1 MRQSFFTDSE
11 HPIPTGEYIMAEKKF
26 STRKLTG
33 LAILTALVVI
43 LQFLPVKGPFFLITL
58 TLIPIVIGSALYGAF
73 AGAWLGFIFGVTVL
87 LSGDAAAFLTINIPG
102 TIATVLVKGT
112 LAGLAAGLVYKLAS
126 KVNRYFGVICSAL
139 VAPVVNTGIF
149 LLGCRLFFMDTV
161 NGWAAASG
169 YENVGAYMILSL
181 VGINFLI
188 ELGVDLVC
196 SPVIL
201 RLINIRKK
209 EG

>member
-1 MRQSFFTDSE
+1 
-11 HPIPTGEYIMAEKKF
+11 MAEKRF

-58 TLIPIVIGSALYGAF
+58 TLVPIVIGSALYGAF
-73 AGAWLGFIFGVTVL
+73 SGAWLGFIFGVTVL

-126 KVNRYFGVICSAL
+126 KVNRYFGVICAAL

>member
-1 MRQSFFTDSE
+1 
-11 HPIPTGEYIMAEKKF
+11 MAEKKF

-43 LQFLPVKGPFFLITL
+43 LQFLPIKGPFFLITL

-126 KVNRYFGVICSAL
+126 KVNRYFGVICAAL

>member
-1 MRQSFFTDSE
+1 
-11 HPIPTGEYIMAEKKF
+11 MAEKKF

-58 TLIPIVIGSALYGAF
+58 TLVPIVIGSALYGAF
-73 AGAWLGFIFGVTVL
+73 SGAWLGFIFGVTVL

-102 TIATVLVKGT
+102 TIATVLVKGI

-188 ELGVDLVC
+188 ELGVNMVC
-196 SPVIL
+196 SPIIL

>member
-1 MRQSFFTDSE
+1 
-11 HPIPTGEYIMAEKKF
+11 MAEKKF

-58 TLIPIVIGSALYGAF
+58 TLVPIVIGSALYGAF

-126 KVNRYFGVICSAL
+126 KVNRYFGVICAAL

-188 ELGVDLVC
+188 ELGVNMVC
-196 SPVIL
+196 SPIIL

>member
-1 MRQSFFTDSE
+1 MRQSFFSESE
-11 HPIPTGEYIMAEKKF
+11 HPISTGEYIMAEKKF

-58 TLIPIVIGSALYGAF
+58 TLVPIVIGSALYGAF

>member
-1 MRQSFFTDSE
+1 MRQSFFTESE
-11 HPIPTGEYIMAEKKF
+11 HPLSTGEYIMAEKKF

-43 LQFLPVKGPFFLITL
+43 LQFLPIKGPFFLITL
-58 TLIPIVIGSALYGAF
+58 TLVPIVIGSALYGAF

>member
-1 MRQSFFTDSE
+1 MRQSFFSESE
-11 HPIPTGEYIMAEKKF
+11 HPISTGEYIMAEKKF

-161 NGWAAASG
+161 NGWAVASG

>member
-1 MRQSFFTDSE
+1 MRQSFFTESE
-11 HPIPTGEYIMAEKKF
+11 HPLSTGEYIMAEKKF

-43 LQFLPVKGPFFLITL
+43 LQFLPIKGPFFLITL
-58 TLIPIVIGSALYGAF
+58 TLVPIVIGSALYGAF

-126 KVNRYFGVICSAL
+126 KVNRYFGVICAAL

-188 ELGVDLVC
+188 ELGVNMVC

>member
-1 MRQSFFTDSE
+1 
-11 HPIPTGEYIMAEKKF
+11 MAEKKF

-43 LQFLPVKGPFFLITL
+43 LQFLPIKGPFFLITL

-102 TIATVLVKGT
+102 TIATVLVKGI

>member
-1 MRQSFFTDSE
+1 
-11 HPIPTGEYIMAEKKF
+11 MAEKKF

-58 TLIPIVIGSALYGAF
+58 TLVPIVIGSALYGAF

-188 ELGVDLVC
+188 ELGVNMVC

>member
-1 MRQSFFTDSE
+1 
-11 HPIPTGEYIMAEKKF
+11 MAEKKF

-58 TLIPIVIGSALYGAF
+58 TLVPIVIGSALYGAF

-87 LSGDAAAFLTINIPG
+87 LSGDAAAVLTINIPG

>member
-1 MRQSFFTDSE
+1 MRQSFFTESE
-11 HPIPTGEYIMAEKKF
+11 HPIATGEYIMAEKKF

-43 LQFLPVKGPFFLITL
+43 LQFLPIKGPFFLITL
-58 TLIPIVIGSALYGAF
+58 TLVPIVIGSALYGAF

-126 KVNRYFGVICSAL
+126 KVNRYFGVICAAL

>member
-11 HPIPTGEYIMAEKKF
+11 HPISTGEYIMAEKKF

-58 TLIPIVIGSALYGAF
+58 TLVPIVIGSALYGAF
-73 AGAWLGFIFGVTVL
+73 SGAWLGFIFGVTVL

-188 ELGVDLVC
+188 ELGVNMVC
-196 SPVIL
+196 SPIIL

>member
-11 HPIPTGEYIMAEKKF
+11 HPISTGEYIMAEKKI

-58 TLIPIVIGSALYGAF
+58 TLVPIVIGSALYGAF

-188 ELGVDLVC
+188 ELGVNMVC
-196 SPVIL
+196 SPIIL

>member
-1 MRQSFFTDSE
+1 MRQSFFTESE
-11 HPIPTGEYIMAEKKF
+11 HPISTGEYIMAEKRF
-26 STRKLTG
+26 NTRKLTG

-43 LQFLPVKGPFFLITL
+43 LQFLPIKGPFFLITL
-58 TLIPIVIGSALYGAF
+58 TLVPIVIGSALYGAF

-126 KVNRYFGVICSAL
+126 KVNRYFGVICAAL

>member
-1 MRQSFFTDSE
+1 MRQSFFTESE
-11 HPIPTGEYIMAEKKF
+11 HPISTGEYIMAEKKF

-58 TLIPIVIGSALYGAF
+58 TLVPIVIGSALYGAF

-126 KVNRYFGVICSAL
+126 KVNRYFGVICAAL

-188 ELGVDLVC
+188 ELGVNMVC
-196 SPVIL
+196 SPIIL

>member
-1 MRQSFFTDSE
+1 MRQSFFTESE
-11 HPIPTGEYIMAEKKF
+11 HPISTGEYIMAEKKF

-43 LQFLPVKGPFFLITL
+43 LQFLPIKGPFFLITL

-102 TIATVLVKGT
+102 TIATVLVKGI

>member
-1 MRQSFFTDSE
+1 
-11 HPIPTGEYIMAEKKF
+11 MAEKKF

-43 LQFLPVKGPFFLITL
+43 LQFLPIKGPFFLITL
-58 TLIPIVIGSALYGAF
+58 TLIPIVIGSALYGAC

-169 YENVGAYMILSL
+169 PSARFSQAAWHR
-181 VGINFLI
+181 
-188 ELGVDLVC
+188 
-196 SPVIL
+196 SSWQSQ
-201 RLINIRKK
+201 RRH
-209 EG
+209 

>member
-1 MRQSFFTDSE
+1 MRQSFFSESE
-11 HPIPTGEYIMAEKKF
+11 HPISTGEYIMAEKKF

-43 LQFLPVKGPFFLITL
+43 LQFLPIKGPFFLITL

-126 KVNRYFGVICSAL
+126 KVNRYFGVICAAL

>member
-11 HPIPTGEYIMAEKKF
+11 HPISTGEYIMAEKKF

-43 LQFLPVKGPFFLITL
+43 LQFLPIKGPFFLITL
-58 TLIPIVIGSALYGAF
+58 TLVPIVIGSALYGAF

>member
-1 MRQSFFTDSE
+1 MRQSFFTESE
-11 HPIPTGEYIMAEKKF
+11 HPISTGEYIMAEKKF

-58 TLIPIVIGSALYGAF
+58 TLVPIVIGSALYGAF

-126 KVNRYFGVICSAL
+126 KENRYFGVICSAL

>member
-1 MRQSFFTDSE
+1 
-11 HPIPTGEYIMAEKKF
+11 MAEKKF

-43 LQFLPVKGPFFLITL
+43 LQFLPIKGPFFLITL
-58 TLIPIVIGSALYGAF
+58 TLIPVVIGSALYGAF

-169 YENVGAYMILSL
+169 YEDVGAYMILSL

>member
-1 MRQSFFTDSE
+1 
-11 HPIPTGEYIMAEKKF
+11 MAEKKF

-43 LQFLPVKGPFFLITL
+43 LQFLPIKGPFFLITL

-169 YENVGAYMILSL
+169 YEDVGAYMILSL

>member
-1 MRQSFFTDSE
+1 
-11 HPIPTGEYIMAEKKF
+11 MAEKKF

-43 LQFLPVKGPFFLITL
+43 LQFLPIKGPFFLITL
-58 TLIPIVIGSALYGAF
+58 TLVPIVIGSALYGAF

-188 ELGVDLVC
+188 ELGVNMVC
-196 SPVIL
+196 SPIIL

>member
-1 MRQSFFTDSE
+1 
-11 HPIPTGEYIMAEKKF
+11 MAEKKF

-58 TLIPIVIGSALYGAF
+58 TLVPIVIGSALYGAF
-73 AGAWLGFIFGVTVL
+73 SGAWLGFIFGVTVL

-169 YENVGAYMILSL
+169 YENVGAYMLLSL

>member
-1 MRQSFFTDSE
+1 MRQSFFSESE
-11 HPIPTGEYIMAEKKF
+11 HPISTGEYIMAEKKF

-58 TLIPIVIGSALYGAF
+58 TLVPIVIGSALYGAF
-73 AGAWLGFIFGVTVL
+73 SGAWLGFIFGVTVL

-126 KVNRYFGVICSAL
+126 KVNRYFGVICAAL

-188 ELGVDLVC
+188 ELGVNMVC
-196 SPVIL
+196 SPIIL

>member
-1 MRQSFFTDSE
+1 
-11 HPIPTGEYIMAEKKF
+11 MAEKKF

-58 TLIPIVIGSALYGAF
+58 TLVPIVIGSALYGAF
-73 AGAWLGFIFGVTVL
+73 SGAWLGFIFGVTVL

>member
-1 MRQSFFTDSE
+1 
-11 HPIPTGEYIMAEKKF
+11 MAEKKF

-58 TLIPIVIGSALYGAF
+58 TLVPIVIGSALYGAF

-126 KVNRYFGVICSAL
+126 KVNRYFGVICAAL

-169 YENVGAYMILSL
+169 YENVGAYMLLSL

>member
-1 MRQSFFTDSE
+1 
-11 HPIPTGEYIMAEKKF
+11 MAEKKF

>member
-11 HPIPTGEYIMAEKKF
+11 HPLSTGEYIMAEKKF
-26 STRKLTG
+26 NPRKLTG

-43 LQFLPVKGPFFLITL
+43 LQFLPIKGPFFLITL
-58 TLIPIVIGSALYGAF
+58 TLVPIVIGSALYGAF

-126 KVNRYFGVICSAL
+126 KVNRYFGVICAAL

>member
-1 MRQSFFTDSE
+1 
-11 HPIPTGEYIMAEKKF
+11 MAEKKI

-43 LQFLPVKGPFFLITL
+43 LQFLPIKGPFFLITL

>member
-1 MRQSFFTDSE
+1 
-11 HPIPTGEYIMAEKKF
+11 MAEKKF

-43 LQFLPVKGPFFLITL
+43 LQFLPIKGPFFLITL

-112 LAGLAAGLVYKLAS
+112 LAGLAAGLVYKLGS
-126 KVNRYFGVICSAL
+126 KVNRYFGVICAAL

>member
-1 MRQSFFTDSE
+1 MRQSFFTESE
-11 HPIPTGEYIMAEKKF
+11 HPISTGEYIMAEKKF

>member
-1 MRQSFFTDSE
+1 
-11 HPIPTGEYIMAEKKF
+11 MAEKKF

-43 LQFLPVKGPFFLITL
+43 LQFLPIKGPFFLITL
-58 TLIPIVIGSALYGAF
+58 TLVPIVIGSALYGAF

-188 ELGVDLVC
+188 ELGVNMVC

>member
-11 HPIPTGEYIMAEKKF
+11 HPISTGEYIMAEKKI

-58 TLIPIVIGSALYGAF
+58 TLVPIVIGSALYGAF

-126 KVNRYFGVICSAL
+126 KVNRYFGVICAAL

>member
-1 MRQSFFTDSE
+1 MRQSFFTESE
-11 HPIPTGEYIMAEKKF
+11 HPISTGEYIMAEKKF

-43 LQFLPVKGPFFLITL
+43 LQFLPIKGPFFLITL
-58 TLIPIVIGSALYGAF
+58 TLVPIVIGSALYGAF
-73 AGAWLGFIFGVTVL
+73 SGAWLGFIFGVTVL

-102 TIATVLVKGT
+102 TIATVLVKGI

>member
-1 MRQSFFTDSE
+1 
-11 HPIPTGEYIMAEKKF
+11 MAEKKF

-43 LQFLPVKGPFFLITL
+43 LQFLPIKGPFFLITL

-169 YENVGAYMILSL
+169 YENVGSYMILSL